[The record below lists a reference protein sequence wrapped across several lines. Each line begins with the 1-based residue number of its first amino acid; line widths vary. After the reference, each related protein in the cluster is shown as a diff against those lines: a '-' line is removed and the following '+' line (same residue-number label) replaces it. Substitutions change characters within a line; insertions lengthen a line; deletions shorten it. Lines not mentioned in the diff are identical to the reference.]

1 MSQVHPCMTL
11 THWVQ
16 QQAHPPLQRSQPRP
30 QGGGGVIQHGS
41 VRLGVVA
48 RRQQVSVALVSV
60 QIILPPAQYV
70 HVCRFTAIA
79 CTHTSLLAVDG
90 RGSLCCRDW
99 AHTMP
104 HPSTEVGHAHPRA
117 VKLVLSGECVALMDA
132 SYVRATIM
140 TTSGK
145 VMCTP

>member
-1 MSQVHPCMTL
+1 MIVQH
-11 THWVQ
+11 THMYMYAQCHTCLYHAPHFFPHSPVLS
-16 QQAHPPLQRSQPRP
+16 PLM
-30 QGGGGVIQHGS
+30 
-41 VRLGVVA
+41 
-48 RRQQVSVALVSV
+48 
-60 QIILPPAQYV
+60 YV

-90 RGSLCCRDW
+90 RGFLCCWDW

-117 VKLVLSGECVALMDA
+117 VKLVLGGECVALMDA

-140 TTSGK
+140 ATSGK